1 MEPRERVLAALDHRE
16 ADRVPRDLAGTR
28 YSSIHAEAYRRL
40 RPALGLPEA
49 EIRIV
54 DTTQGLAH
62 VHDDVLARF
71 GADVALVSAGS
82 PTTYRREVT
91 DDGEYERFLDEF
103 GVLRAR
109 PHGGLYYESTT
120 SPLAGDI
127 SRADIDAYP
136 WPDPQD
142 RGPFRGHDGAG
153 GTHPRRREACRL
165 RGLVV
170 RRRDRDALPHARL
183 RARLHGHGPRSGAR
197 ASADGDASPS

>member
-16 ADRVPRDLAGTR
+16 ADRVPRDFAGTR

-62 VHDDVLARF
+62 IHDDILERC

-82 PTTYRREVT
+82 PHGYQREVS

-120 SPLAGDI
+120 SPLSGDI
-127 SRADIDAYP
+127 SAADIEAYP
-136 WPDPQD
+136 WPDPGD
-142 RGPFRGHDGAG
+142 PGRFAG
-153 GTHPRRREACRL
+153 MKERAAPHPRRREAGGL
-165 RGLVV
+165 RGLAL

-183 RARLHGHGPRSGAR
+183 RGRLHGHGPRAR
-197 ASADGDASPS
+197 TWRGR